1 MKTKLLTFLF
11 LISLSH
17 FAFGQP
23 SPQERYPERI
33 KAITEKLKT
42 DSLNYELIWERLY
55 MKANLMGGFG
65 TRDDLFSSNVDSV
78 NIAKRKRE
86 IKERYFDEFNNDFNK
101 VYENIIKVKKY
112 EIVEEGDFYL
122 SRIKFYFNMTEIDKA
137 IEDAKYLRDSASYS
151 RFSQRGDYYNNWAL
165 YSLFNLYVINNQYE
179 DALKTIDTM
188 LEKKKKENPKV
199 YFSGHGSF
207 LSYIDKISLFEHF
220 NKKEKIIPFLKETC
234 KEHFNWYF
242 ENAKSKNYHIETAK
256 HQSFRFLKLIIDY
269 MIEYDDKELPKYKK
283 IYNQLR
289 YRMNENYETV
299 NPNISDTKL
308 KSIIS
313 EIK

>member
-1 MKTKLLTFLF
+1 MKNLIILIFILTSYF
-11 LISLSH
+11 S
-17 FAFGQP
+17 FAQP
-23 SPQERYPERI
+23 NPQERYPERI

-42 DSLNYELIWERLY
+42 DSLNYELIWERLA
-55 MKANLMGGFG
+55 MKVNLMGGFG

-86 IKERYFDEFNNDFNK
+86 IKERYFDEFNTDFNK

-112 EIVEEGDFYL
+112 DIVEEGDFYL
-122 SRIKFYFNMTEIDKA
+122 SRIWFYFNMTEIDKA

-179 DALKTIDTM
+179 DALKAINTM

-207 LSYIDKISLFEHF
+207 LSDSDKIFLFEHF
-220 NKKEKIIPFLKETC
+220 NKNEKIIPFLKETC

-242 ENAKSKNYHIETAK
+242 ENAKSKDYYIETAK
-256 HQSFRFLKLIIDY
+256 DQSLYFLKQIVDY
-269 MIEYDDKELPKYKK
+269 MKKYNAKELPKYQK

-289 YRMNENYETV
+289 YQMNKNYETI
-299 NPNISDTKL
+299 NPNISYTKL
-308 KSIIS
+308 KSIVS
-313 EIK
+313 EI